1 MKLKGLKGLTINN
14 GYYSYQRSIPKDIK
28 DHPFFAGKKKYQ
40 KPLGPNI
47 QTEEE
52 MHTAWLEQHKAF
64 ESLVLNL
71 RKATVPLLEA
81 RKKEA
86 IEGEVIE

>member
-1 MKLKGLKGLTINN
+1 
-14 GYYSYQRSIPKDIK
+14 
-28 DHPFFAGKKKYQ
+28 
-40 KPLGPNI
+40 
-47 QTEEE
+47 